1 MNLIKLGEICDFFNG
16 GAWSDKE
23 YVPSGIPVLKVT
35 NCKPSGFSLS
45 EIDYLPYSSAQK
57 YQKNKLQIG
66 DVIIATVGSHPNL
79 KDSAAG
85 RSCIVNSTVEGFYLN
100 QNAVCLRTKDTE
112 LLDQGYL
119 GYLSKYFEFQHFIQ
133 MRGRGAA
140 NQMRIAIS
148 SIKEYGCQLPDIRTQ
163 RRIADILSAYDNL
176 IENNQK
182 QIKLLEEAAQRLYK
196 EWFVD
201 LRFPGWESAEIVDG
215 VPVGW
220 RFGELSEIAVD
231 AGNNEKKQNR
241 EQYLYYLPI
250 DCLPKKS
257 IAYTEKNDICLAE
270 SSLVG
275 FNANDILF
283 GAMRPYFHKVVVAR
297 DKGLTRSTCFVVNSN
312 EEYYWS
318 YLLMLLFSTDTIQ
331 YATKISVGT
340 TMPYVRWKDFVQ
352 MPILIPDETICR
364 RFHSVLQPFIDRI
377 NILAEN
383 SEKLKEARD
392 RLLPKLMSGELEV

>member
-1 MNLIKLGEICDFFNG
+1 MTSVKLGEICDFLNG

-23 YVPSGIPVLKVT
+23 YVLQGLPVLKVT
-35 NCKPSGFSLS
+35 NCKPSGFALS
-45 EIDYLPYSSAQK
+45 ELDYLPYSSAEK
-57 YQKNKLQIG
+57 YAKNKLKIG

-100 QNAVCLRTKDTE
+100 QNAVCLRTKDSDV
-112 LLDQGYL
+112 LDQGYL
-119 GYLSKYFEFQHFIQ
+119 GYLSKYYEFQHFIQ

-148 SIKEYGCQLPDIRTQ
+148 SIKEYDCILPNIETQ
-163 RRIADILSAYDNL
+163 RRIASILSAYDDL

-182 QIKLLEEAAQRLYK
+182 QIKLLEEVAQRLYK

-201 LRFPGWESAEIVDG
+201 LHFPGYENVKVVDG
-215 VPVGW
+215 VPEGW
-220 RFGELSEIAVD
+220 DNGELGDIAFD
-231 AGNNEKKQNR
+231 SGKNEKKENR
-241 EQYLYYLPI
+241 DYYLYYLPI

-257 IAYTEKNDICLAE
+257 IAYTDKNEVSLAE

-275 FNANDILF
+275 FEKNDILF
-283 GAMRPYFHKVVVAR
+283 GAMRPYFHKVVIAR
-297 DKGLTRSTCFVVNSN
+297 DKGLTRSTCFVINSKTQ
-312 EEYYWS
+312 EYWA
-318 YLLMLLFSTDTIQ
+318 YLLMVLFSSDTID

-352 MPILIPDETICR
+352 MPMLIPSKEICIKYQNII
-364 RFHSVLQPFIDRI
+364 LPIINDI
-377 NILAEN
+377 NILAM
-383 SEKLKEARD
+383 SCEKLKESRD
-392 RLLPKLMSGELEV
+392 RLLPQLMSRELEE